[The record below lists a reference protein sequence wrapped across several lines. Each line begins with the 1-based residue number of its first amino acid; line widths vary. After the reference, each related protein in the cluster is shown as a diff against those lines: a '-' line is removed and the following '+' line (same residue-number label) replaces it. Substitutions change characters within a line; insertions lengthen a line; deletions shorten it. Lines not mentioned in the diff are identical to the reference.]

1 MYLDVLIV
9 EDEEK
14 ILDVIEAY
22 LKKDGFN
29 TIRAVDGEEALEKFE
44 IFSPD
49 IVILDLMPKQF
60 SESQSISYLF
70 SHIFECISW
79 NSNQYD
85 CF

>member
-49 IVILDLMPKQF
+49 IVILDLMLPD
-60 SESQSISYLF
+60 ISGEEVCKRIKKASKY
-70 SHIFECISW
+70 SCNNAYSKIS
-79 NSNQYD
+79 
-85 CF
+85 